1 MLFGVLADSNKSKRD
16 SVRCVLSPFCFM
28 VVSLPR
34 TGNIITAYRKHHYP
48 TAVTALPGRGNK
60 VLVHSLPGWCT
71 SCSGKR
77 QSRAETS
84 APPENSIRL
93 IRLIRCF
100 LQAAGI
106 RLISC
111 EINAPNESVGV
122 HSQQVD
128 SVGGSSCLVGALET
142 SAPPENSIRLIRC

>member
-1 MLFGVLADSNKSKRD
+1 
-16 SVRCVLSPFCFM
+16 M

-34 TGNIITAYRKHHYP
+34 TGNVITAYRKHHYP

-60 VLVHSLPGWCT
+60 VLVHFLLGWCT

-111 EINAPNESVGV
+111 EINAPNESVKIRAICGSLLSASGFRGRFFLLGWCTYCSVSASLVRLV
-122 HSQQVD
+122 HFLL
-128 SVGGSSCLVGALET
+128 GWCT
-142 SAPPENSIRLIRC
+142 